1 MIKIIKRIN
10 LVYNLEIN
18 YLIKKYLVL
27 LNIYN
32 KQVNKIDINRRIY

>member
-32 KQVNKIDINRRIY
+32 KQVNKIDINRKIH